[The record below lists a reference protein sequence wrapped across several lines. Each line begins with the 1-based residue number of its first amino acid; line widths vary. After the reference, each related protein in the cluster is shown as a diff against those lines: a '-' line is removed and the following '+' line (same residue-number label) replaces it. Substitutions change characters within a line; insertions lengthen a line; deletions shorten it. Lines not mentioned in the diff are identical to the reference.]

1 MCMVRNSPRG
11 SWEIPEVSTSSDV
24 DRLEKA
30 RCHNANM
37 HASGKSDSLV
47 VPEKRANDAGQ
58 PTAEESVE
66 ERGLTKKNG
75 KQPLMVRTQCRVKHV
90 ARTVWR
96 TSGGRNWSRRLG
108 PNATRLVNIQGRSLT
123 AKMGTGTADGAS
135 PRFRRMRSFRTYGS
149 VRGRSAMAVPTAILV
164 VIESAKLNPFRVP
177 RVDSDRSRISGV
189 THRMSSRACP

>member
-1 MCMVRNSPRG
+1 M
-11 SWEIPEVSTSSDV
+11 
-24 DRLEKA
+24 
-30 RCHNANM
+30 
-37 HASGKSDSLV
+37 
-47 VPEKRANDAGQ
+47 
-58 PTAEESVE
+58 E

-149 VRGRSAMAVPTAILV
+149 VRGAVSNGRPLYVEKTKKSDIKGFISSTAIPMSL
-164 VIESAKLNPFRVP
+164 P
-177 RVDSDRSRISGV
+177 RGLRPHARTVTFLTEAGRSRKSPR
-189 THRMSSRACP
+189 HRMRFGRRRRDATIPRGTLP